1 MTLASQTIDRPR
13 AFPPR
18 MTEFTQRF
26 WQGLAAGRFETT
38 RCDDCE
44 RLTFPPKPFCPHC
57 WSKRIAWVPLS
68 GRGKLYSQTVVHSAP
83 AVFRDEVPYRVGI
96 VDLDESLRIATRVLA
111 KLEPKL
117 DSVVE
122 IVVLNYRDGPLFAV
136 RPVPQARQE
145 NSEI

>member
-1 MTLASQTIDRPR
+1 MTLALQSIDRAR

-26 WQGLAAGRFETT
+26 WQSLATGRFETT
-38 RCDDCE
+38 RCEECE

-57 WSKRIAWVPLS
+57 WLKRIFWVPLS
-68 GRGKLYSQTVVHSAP
+68 GHGKLYSQTVVHAAP

-96 VDLDESLRIATRVLA
+96 VDLKEGLRIATLVLA
-111 KLEPKL
+111 DVEPKL

-122 IVVLNYRDGPLFAV
+122 IVVLNYSDGPLFAV
-136 RPVPQARQE
+136 RIPA
-145 NSEI
+145 